1 MQHVQKNS
9 LLNQLSLKKCNSFP
23 GGPVIKTA
31 LLTQDMRV
39 RSMVGELRFCVW
51 WNMAKNFFINKNKRN
66 VIPFSLR
73 FFFFIEV
80 ILRHFFLTQYNL
92 LSIYFFTEVISCMY
106 TTLLEKE
113 MATHSSILAWKI
125 PWTEEPDGL
134 WSMGSQRVTQDW
146 THMYKVY
153 LF

>member
-113 MATHSSILAWKI
+113 MATHSSTLAWKI
-125 PWTEEPDGL
+125 PWIEEPGRL
-134 WSMGSQRVTQDW
+134 QSTGSERVRHDW
-146 THMYKVY
+146 ATS
-153 LF
+153 LSFFL